1 MELACPQ
8 CLAVNRVPDARLSD
22 NPKCGKCAAALLPGQ
37 PIDLTTANFDSFLQK
52 SSLPVVV
59 DFLADWCGPCKMMA
73 PVFQKLAAEMN
84 TQVRFAKVETEAHPQ
99 VSMRLHI
106 RSIPTLILFRQGV
119 EVTRTAGAMDAL
131 ALKRWLAT
139 AIGQ

>member
-8 CLAVNRVPDARLSD
+8 CLAVNRVPDARLTD
-22 NPKCGKCAAALLPGQ
+22 NPKCGKCAAALLPGH
-37 PIDLTTANFDSFLQK
+37 PIDLTAANFDSFIQK

-59 DFLADWCGPCKMMA
+59 DFWADWCGPCKMMA

-106 RSIPTLILFRQGV
+106 RSIPTLILFKQGV
-119 EVTRTAGAMDAL
+119 EVARTAGAMDAL
-131 ALKRWLAT
+131 ALKRWLT
-139 AIGQ
+139 ASMQ

>member
-8 CLAVNRVPDARLSD
+8 CLAVNRVPDARLTD

-37 PIDLTTANFDSFLQK
+37 PIDLTAANFDSFIQK

-59 DFLADWCGPCKMMA
+59 DFWADWCGPCKMMA

-106 RSIPTLILFRQGV
+106 RSIPTLILFKQGV
-119 EVTRTAGAMDAL
+119 EVARIAGAMDAL
-131 ALKRWLAT
+131 ALKRWLT
-139 AIGQ
+139 ASMQ

>member
-37 PIDLTTANFDSFLQK
+37 PIDLTAANFDSFIQK
-52 SSLPVVV
+52 SNLPVVV
-59 DFLADWCGPCKMMA
+59 DFWADWCGPCKMMA

-106 RSIPTLILFRQGV
+106 RSIPTLILFKQGV
-119 EVTRTAGAMDAL
+119 EVARTAGAMDAL
-131 ALKRWLAT
+131 ALKRWLA
-139 AIGQ
+139 ASIGS

>member
-22 NPKCGKCAAALLPGQ
+22 NPKCGKCAAVLLPGK
-37 PIDLTTANFDSFLQK
+37 PIDLTAANFDSFIQK

-59 DFLADWCGPCKMMA
+59 DFWADWCGPCKMMA
-73 PVFQKLAAEMN
+73 PVFQQLAAEMN

-106 RSIPTLILFRQGV
+106 RSIPTLILFKQGV
-119 EVTRTAGAMDAL
+119 EVARTAGAMDAL
-131 ALKRWLAT
+131 ALKRWLTT
-139 AIGQ
+139 AIGS

>member
-8 CLAVNRVPDARLSD
+8 CLAVNRVPDTRVAD
-22 NPKCGKCAAALLPGQ
+22 NPKCGKCASPLLPGQ
-37 PIDLTTANFDSFLQK
+37 PVDLTAANFDSFIQK

-59 DFLADWCGPCKMMA
+59 DFWAGWCGPCKMMA

-84 TQVRFAKVETEAHPQ
+84 TQIRFAKVETEAHPQ

-106 RSIPTLILFRQGV
+106 RSIPTLILFKQGV
-119 EVTRTAGAMDAL
+119 EVARTAGAMDAM
-131 ALKRWLAT
+131 ALKRWLT
-139 AIGQ
+139 ASIGS

>member
-1 MELACPQ
+1 MELACPE
-8 CLAVNRVPDARLSD
+8 CFAINRVPDARLSD
-22 NPKCGKCAAALLPGQ
+22 KPKCGKCASALLPGK
-37 PIDLTTANFDSFLQK
+37 PIDLTAANFDSFVQQ
-52 SSLPVVV
+52 SGLPVVV
-59 DFLADWCGPCKMMA
+59 DFWASWCGPCQMMA

-106 RSIPTLILFRQGV
+106 RSIPTLILFKQGT

-131 ALKRWLAT
+131 ALKRWLAN
-139 AIGQ
+139 AIAQ